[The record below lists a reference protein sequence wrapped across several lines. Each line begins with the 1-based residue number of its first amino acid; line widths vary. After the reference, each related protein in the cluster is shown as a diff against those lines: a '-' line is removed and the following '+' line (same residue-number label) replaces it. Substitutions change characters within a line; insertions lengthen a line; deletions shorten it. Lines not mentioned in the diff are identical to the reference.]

1 MSPDVAFNSLDN
13 RAFFFY
19 ASGRCHKPALMTYVR
34 DVGEDQMSYDINF

>member
-1 MSPDVAFNSLDN
+1 MWLLTPWATVL
-13 RAFFFY
+13 FFH